1 MSQQGLVE
9 SDSSIIEKTD
19 TMAMPPPGDNQ
30 NKSIVGCGDA
40 LAGDSNGK
48 TIKEVAIPPEEEIG
62 KQNVLI
68 KNIIKFLQILI

>member
-19 TMAMPPPGDNQ
+19 TMTMPPPGENQ

-40 LAGDSNGK
+40 LAEDINGE

-62 KQNVLI
+62 RQIVLI
-68 KNIIKFLQILI
+68 KKIIKFLQILI